1 MKEFDYYIFIDYSEN
16 LIGYSI
22 IEKEKL
28 KELLPKISKFA
39 HYRQLRHKR
48 AYIQSIKKIIEKE
61 KIKDFFISSKICEL
75 RENMGI
81 YSTILEFLR
90 KHENCIIF
98 ISIDNTQYTAF
109 RKIVNIADG
118 NQTVVKKES
127 ELIAGTPEYRA
138 SLVLD
143 TMLTIERLWRKK

>member
-75 RENMGI
+75 SKKEACKYFFILGFLDYMKI
-81 YSTILEFLR
+81 MDKKAETINKELEDMS
-90 KHENCIIF
+90 KEDIEKM
-98 ISIDNTQYTAF
+98 ISDF
-109 RKIVNIADG
+109 RKY
-118 NQTVVKKES
+118 E
-127 ELIAGTPEYRA
+127 A
-138 SLVLD
+138 SKD
-143 TMLTIERLWRKK
+143 D